1 MLLLLYACARA
12 CYTDRIFTAEIR
24 RKSDEKNIFFC
35 EERDKKKMRIN
46 VVPLSSC
53 IVLYE
58 FIVSLTVY
66 RPRHRRIIY

>member
-1 MLLLLYACARA
+1 MRARA
-12 CYTDRIFTAEIR
+12 LAIQTVFSLQKFVGNPT
-24 RKSDEKNIFFC
+24 KKIFFFA
-35 EERDKKKMRIN
+35 RNVTKKKKMRIN

-66 RPRHRRIIY
+66 RLRYRRIIY